1 MSESIMIF
9 LASNPTI
16 PLHEVPGLGQSWIQR
31 FGHGLHTALHEGQ
44 ESPPIQKPAIKVND
58 LSGAQKDT
66 LVRLKNWRAELGKQ
80 LALDASLIWP
90 LPSLRRLAEVPDTF
104 DAELNH
110 ETIRQ
115 WQRDNF
121 GSSLWNCLNHSAN

>member
-1 MSESIMIF
+1 MIF
-9 LASNPTI
+9 LASNPTV
-16 PLHEVPGLGQSWIQR
+16 PLHEVPGLGQSWLQG

-44 ESPPIQKPAIKVND
+44 ESPSIQKPIIRVND
-58 LSGAQKDT
+58 LSAAQKET
-66 LVRLKNWRAELGKQ
+66 LMRLKNWRAELGKQ

-90 LPSLRRLAEVPDTF
+90 LSSLRRLAEVPVAF

-121 GSSLWNCLNHSAN
+121 SSSLWNCLSHSAN